1 MPQRLSLR
9 RASPADAGAVRA
21 LTRAAYAKWVPLVG
35 REPLPTTADFDRA
48 VVEHVIDLLEEDGNL
63 RALIEMAPAEGHLLV
78 VNIAVRPDQQGK
90 GIGDRLLDH

>member
-1 MPQRLSLR
+1 
-9 RASPADAGAVRA
+9 VRA

-78 VNIAVRPDQQGK
+78 VNNCRAVRSAGPGAGRQAS
-90 GIGDRLLDH
+90 RSR